1 VDLAFL
7 ISSAAK
13 VLIVL
18 GFVLLGVP
26 LIVWMER
33 KVIGHMQDR
42 IGPQRVGPFG
52 LLQTIAD
59 GIKLFMKEDLV
70 PAGADKVVFIIAPA
84 LPVITAFL
92 ALSVIPFGD
101 TVTVLGHTIP
111 LQITDVNIAVL
122 WILGTTSMGVYG
134 IVLGGWASNSKYP
147 LLGGLRSSAQMIS
160 YELAQGISLVS
171 VILMTGTLSLASIV
185 KQQEHGWFIL
195 PQFFGFVIYMICGV
209 AETNR
214 APFDLAEAET
224 ELVAGFH
231 TEFSSMK
238 FALYFLAE
246 YANMMVVSAIAITCL
261 LYVIISRTKF
271 GKALR
276 AVSQNRELARVT
288 YLLAVRLEGFEQRGR
303 ETARRAEPRTSR
315 NVGHTGHLECPAI
328 DSEQAQC
335 LAENGMLEL
344 VC

>member
-1 VDLAFL
+1 VDIAFL
-7 ISSAAK
+7 IESAVK
-13 VLIVL
+13 VLIVF
-18 GFVLLGVP
+18 GFVLAGVP

-59 GIKLFMKEDLV
+59 GIKLFFKEDLV

-92 ALSVIPFGD
+92 ALCVIPFGD
-101 TVTVLGHTIP
+101 TVTVFGRQVP
-111 LQITDVNIAVL
+111 LQVTDVNIAVL

-185 KQQEHGWFIL
+185 RQQEHLWFIV
-195 PQFFGFVIYMICGV
+195 PQFFAFVIYILCGI

-246 YANMMVVSAIAITCL
+246 YANMMVVSGIAISVFFGGWHGPFL
-261 LYVIISRTKF
+261 PPVVWFLIKLSLFLFFYVW
-271 GKALR
+271 LR
-276 AVSQNRELARVT
+276 ATFPRLRYDQLMAFGWKVLLPASLLN
-288 YLLAVRLEGFEQRGR
+288 LAV
-303 ETARRAEPRTSR
+303 TAS
-315 NVGHTGHLECPAI
+315 V
-328 DSEQAQC
+328 
-335 LAENGMLEL
+335 LALAGAR
-344 VC
+344 

>member
-1 VDLAFL
+1 MDTGFL
-7 ISSAAK
+7 IESAVK

-18 GFVLLGVP
+18 GFVLIAVP

-59 GIKLFMKEDLV
+59 GIKLFFKEDIV
-70 PAGADKVVFIIAPA
+70 PTQADRVVFIIAPA
-84 LPVITAFL
+84 LPVITAFMAL
-92 ALSVIPFGD
+92 AVVPFGD
-101 TVTVLGHTIP
+101 TVTVFGRLVH
-111 LQITDVNIAVL
+111 LQVADVNVAIL
-122 WILGTTSMGVYG
+122 WVLGTTSMGVYG

-160 YELAQGISLVS
+160 YELAQGISLVG
-171 VILMTGTLSLASIV
+171 VILMTGTLSLTSIV
-185 KQQEHGWFIL
+185 RQQEHMWFIV
-195 PQFFGFVIYMICGV
+195 PQFFAFLIYVVCSV

-246 YANMMVVSAIAITCL
+246 YANMMVVSAIAISVFL
-261 LYVIISRTKF
+261 GGWRGPFLPPVVWFLIKLSLFLFFYVW
-271 GKALR
+271 LR
-276 AVSQNRELARVT
+276 ATFPRLRYDQLMGFGWKVLLPLSLLNLTVT
-288 YLLAVRLEGFEQRGR
+288 AVVVAMQG
-303 ETARRAEPRTSR
+303 AK
-315 NVGHTGHLECPAI
+315 
-328 DSEQAQC
+328 
-335 LAENGMLEL
+335 
-344 VC
+344 

>member
-7 ISSAAK
+7 IESLVK
-13 VLIVL
+13 VLIVF
-18 GFVLLGVP
+18 GFVLAGVP

-33 KVIGHMQDR
+33 KVLGHMQDR
-42 IGPQRVGPFG
+42 IGPQRVGPYG

-59 GIKLFMKEDLV
+59 GIKLFFKEDLI

-84 LPVITAFL
+84 LPVITAL
-92 ALSVIPFGD
+92 VALCVIPFGD
-101 TVTVLGHTIP
+101 TVHVFGRDVP
-111 LQITDVNIAVL
+111 LQVTDVNIAVL
-122 WILGTTSMGVYG
+122 WVLGTTSMGVYG
-134 IVLGGWASNSKYP
+134 IVLGGWSSNSKYP

-171 VILMTGTLSLASIV
+171 VVLMTGTLSLAGIV
-185 KQQEHGWFIL
+185 RQQAVMWFVV
-195 PQFFGFVIYMICGV
+195 PQFFAFVIYVLCGV

-246 YANMMVVSAIAITCL
+246 YANMMVVSGIAISVFLGGWHGPFLPPVVWFL
-261 LYVIISRTKF
+261 LKLFLFLFFYIW
-271 GKALR
+271 LR
-276 AVSQNRELARVT
+276 ATFPRLRYDQLMAFGWKVLLPASLLNLTVTAVVLTLA
-288 YLLAVRLEGFEQRGR
+288 G
-303 ETARRAEPRTSR
+303 AR
-315 NVGHTGHLECPAI
+315 
-328 DSEQAQC
+328 
-335 LAENGMLEL
+335 
-344 VC
+344 

>member
-1 VDLAFL
+1 MDAWFL
-7 ISSAAK
+7 IESAIK
-13 VLIVL
+13 VMIVF
-18 GFVLLGVP
+18 GFVLVGVP

-59 GIKLFMKEDLV
+59 GMKLFFKEDII
-70 PAGADKVVFIIAPA
+70 PSQADRVVFIIAPA

-92 ALSVIPFGD
+92 ALAVVPFGD
-101 TVTVLGHTIP
+101 TIQIAGRSVHLQVTDI
-111 LQITDVNIAVL
+111 NIAVL

-171 VILMTGTLSLASIV
+171 VILMTGTLSLAGIV
-185 KQQEHGWFIL
+185 RQQEHLWFIV
-195 PQFFGFVIYMICGV
+195 PQFFAFVIYILCGI

-231 TEFSSMK
+231 TEYSSMK

-246 YANMMVVSAIAITCL
+246 YANMMVVSAIAISVFFGGWRGPFL
-261 LYVIISRTKF
+261 PPVVWFLIKLSLFLFFYVW
-271 GKALR
+271 LR
-276 AVSQNRELARVT
+276 ATFPRLRYDQLMAFGWKV
-288 YLLAVRLEGFEQRGR
+288 LLPASLLNLTI
-303 ETARRAEPRTSR
+303 TALV
-315 NVGHTGHLECPAI
+315 VGLWG
-328 DSEQAQC
+328 
-335 LAENGMLEL
+335 
-344 VC
+344 

>member
-1 VDLAFL
+1 MDAWFL
-7 ISSAAK
+7 IESAIK
-13 VLIVL
+13 VAIVF
-18 GFVLLGVP
+18 GFVLVGVP

-42 IGPQRVGPFG
+42 IGPMRVGPFG

-59 GIKLFMKEDLV
+59 GIKLFFKEDII
-70 PAGADKVVFIIAPA
+70 PAQADRVVFFIAPA

-92 ALSVIPFGD
+92 ALSVVPFGD
-101 TVTVLGHTIP
+101 TIQIAGRAVHLQVTDINVAL
-111 LQITDVNIAVL
+111 L
-122 WILGTTSMGVYG
+122 WVLGTTSMGIYG
-134 IVLGGWASNSKYP
+134 LVLGGWASNSKYP

-171 VILMTGTLSLASIV
+171 VIVMTGTLSLASIV
-185 KQQEHGWFIL
+185 QQQEHMWFIV
-195 PQFFGFVIYMICGV
+195 PQFFAFVIYILCGI

-246 YANMMVVSAIAITCL
+246 YANMMVVSGIAISVFFGGWRGPFL
-261 LYVIISRTKF
+261 PPVVWFLIKLSLFLFFYVW
-271 GKALR
+271 LR
-276 AVSQNRELARVT
+276 ATFPRLRYDQLMAFGWKVLLPASLLNLAI
-288 YLLAVRLEGFEQRGR
+288 
-303 ETARRAEPRTSR
+303 TAIV
-315 NVGHTGHLECPAI
+315 VGLWG
-328 DSEQAQC
+328 
-335 LAENGMLEL
+335 
-344 VC
+344 

>member
-1 VDLAFL
+1 MDATLL
-7 ISSAAK
+7 IASAVK
-13 VLIVL
+13 VLIVF
-18 GFVLLGVP
+18 GFVLMGVP

-33 KVIGHMQDR
+33 KVLGHMQDR

-59 GIKLFMKEDLV
+59 GIKLFFKEDII
-70 PAGADKVVFIIAPA
+70 PAQADRVVFFMAPA
-84 LPVITAFL
+84 LPVITAFMAL
-92 ALSVIPFGD
+92 AVVPFGD
-101 TVTVLGHTIP
+101 TVRVAGRDIP
-111 LQITDVNIAVL
+111 LQVTDINIAVL
-122 WILGTTSMGVYG
+122 WVLGTTSMGVYG

-171 VILMTGTLSLASIV
+171 VILMTGTLSLAGIV
-185 KQQEHGWFIL
+185 KQQEHMWFIV
-195 PQFFGFVIYMICGV
+195 PQFFAFVIYILCGI

-246 YANMMVVSAIAITCL
+246 YANMMVVSGIAIS
-261 LYVIISRTKF
+261 VFF
-271 GKALR
+271 GGWHGPFLPPVVWFLIKLTLFLFFYIWLR
-276 AVSQNRELARVT
+276 ATFPRLRYDQLMAFGWKVLLPASLLN
-288 YLLAVRLEGFEQRGR
+288 LAV
-303 ETARRAEPRTSR
+303 TAVV
-315 NVGHTGHLECPAI
+315 VGLWGWR
-328 DSEQAQC
+328 
-335 LAENGMLEL
+335 
-344 VC
+344 

>member
-1 VDLAFL
+1 MDAAFL
-7 ISSAAK
+7 IESAVK

-59 GIKLFMKEDLV
+59 GIKLFFKEDII
-70 PAGADKVVFIIAPA
+70 PAQADRVVFILAPA
-84 LPVITAFL
+84 LSVITAFV
-92 ALSVIPFGD
+92 ALTVVPFGD
-101 TVTVLGHTIP
+101 TITVAGRTVYLH
-111 LQITDVNIAVL
+111 ITDVNVAIL
-122 WILGTTSMGVYG
+122 WVLGTTSMGVYG

-185 KQQEHGWFIL
+185 RQQEHMWFIV
-195 PQFFGFVIYMICGV
+195 PQFFAFVIYILCGI

-214 APFDLAEAET
+214 APFDLPEAET

-246 YANMMVVSAIAITCL
+246 YANMMVVSAIAISVFFGGWRGPFL
-261 LYVIISRTKF
+261 PPVVWFLIKLSLFLFFYVW
-271 GKALR
+271 LR
-276 AVSQNRELARVT
+276 ATFPRLRYDQLMAFGWKVLLPASLLNLTVTAVVVALQNN
-288 YLLAVRLEGFEQRGR
+288 
-303 ETARRAEPRTSR
+303 P
-315 NVGHTGHLECPAI
+315 
-328 DSEQAQC
+328 
-335 LAENGMLEL
+335 
-344 VC
+344 

>member
-1 VDLAFL
+1 MDIAFL
-7 ISSAAK
+7 IESAVK
-13 VLIVL
+13 VVIVF
-18 GFVLLGVP
+18 GFVLAGVP
-26 LIVWMER
+26 LVVWMER

-59 GIKLFMKEDLV
+59 GMKLFFKEDLV
-70 PAGADKVVFIIAPA
+70 PAGADRVVFIMAPA
-84 LPVITAFL
+84 LPVITALL
-92 ALSVIPFGD
+92 ALCVIPFGD
-101 TVTVLGHTIP
+101 TVQVFGRQVH
-111 LQITDVNIAVL
+111 LQVTDLNIAVL

-185 KQQEHGWFIL
+185 KQQAGMWFIV
-195 PQFFGFVIYMICGV
+195 PQFFAFVIYLLCGI

-231 TEFSSMK
+231 TEYSSMK

-246 YANMMVVSAIAITCL
+246 YANMMVVSGIAISVWFGGWHGPFL
-261 LYVIISRTKF
+261 PPVVWFLIKLSLFLFFYVW
-271 GKALR
+271 LR
-276 AVSQNRELARVT
+276 ATFPRLRYDQLMAFGWKVLLPASLLNLTVTAVVLA
-288 YLLAVRLEGFEQRGR
+288 LSGAK
-303 ETARRAEPRTSR
+303 
-315 NVGHTGHLECPAI
+315 
-328 DSEQAQC
+328 
-335 LAENGMLEL
+335 
-344 VC
+344 

>member
-1 VDLAFL
+1 VDAAFL
-7 ISSAAK
+7 IESAVK
-13 VLIVL
+13 VFIVL

-59 GIKLFMKEDLV
+59 GIKLFFKEDII
-70 PAGADKVVFIIAPA
+70 PAQADRVVFILAPA
-84 LPVITAFL
+84 LSVITAFV
-92 ALSVIPFGD
+92 ALTVVPFGD
-101 TVTVLGHTIP
+101 TVTVAGRTVHLH
-111 LQITDVNIAVL
+111 ITDVNIAIL
-122 WILGTTSMGVYG
+122 WVLGTTSMGVYG

-185 KQQEHGWFIL
+185 RQQEHIWFIV
-195 PQFFGFVIYMICGV
+195 PQFFAFVIYILCGI

-214 APFDLAEAET
+214 APFDLPEAET

-246 YANMMVVSAIAITCL
+246 YANMMVVSAIAISVFFGGWRGPFL
-261 LYVIISRTKF
+261 PPVVWFLIKLSLFLFFYVW
-271 GKALR
+271 LR
-276 AVSQNRELARVT
+276 ATFPRLRYDQLMAFGWKVLLPASLLNLTVT
-288 YLLAVRLEGFEQRGR
+288 
-303 ETARRAEPRTSR
+303 
-315 NVGHTGHLECPAI
+315 AI
-328 DSEQAQC
+328 VVALQ
-335 LAENGMLEL
+335 GTP
-344 VC
+344 